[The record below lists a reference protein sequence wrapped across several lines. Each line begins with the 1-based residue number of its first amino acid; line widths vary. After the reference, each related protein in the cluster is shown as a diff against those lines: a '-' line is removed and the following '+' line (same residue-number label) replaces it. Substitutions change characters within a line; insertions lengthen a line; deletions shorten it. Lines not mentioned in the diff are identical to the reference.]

1 MLEHEKR
8 LTAIFLLLS
17 FFANLSVAQRTQ
29 STKKP
34 RLVLVIVV
42 DQFRYDYLTRFQDL
56 FGPGGFKRLMRDG
69 AHWTNAHYP
78 FIPTKTAPGH
88 TAIMTGAPPSV
99 SGIAANEWIER
110 ETARKVTSVGDSA
123 ARLLGGGR
131 REGGESPR
139 RLLASTVG
147 DELRRATGKRAKV
160 IGISGKPRAAILPV
174 GRLANAAY
182 WLSSSSGNLVSSD
195 YYFPELPDWVK
206 DFNHAQPV
214 HKYFGAR
221 WERLLPESEYE
232 KYAGADSPPWER
244 VNTLGDTNAFP
255 HTITGGAKQPG
266 SAFYEAL
273 DHSPFINEELAS
285 FARLAIEKEQ
295 LGADDVTDLLSVS
308 FSGNDYV
315 GHRYG
320 PQSQEVMDMALRVD
334 RQIAALLD
342 FVDARIGL
350 KNTLVIFSSDHGVAP
365 LLGQSAARGVVPTE
379 IRNADVIKAIR
390 AALTSGANV
399 SGSQVLNPGSTASVK
414 SEDYIFKYKDGSA
427 LKDGIINGNVYFDLE
442 ALKRAGVS
450 LDRITKIAGEAAL
463 KVPGIARYFTRSQLN
478 RCRASCPRCETDE
491 PRLRTNQRVSL
502 AQPRRTGVSV
512 LPCSDLRDPV
522 GQRVLRG
529 FDPKLSGDLIL
540 VQKPFLYLADS
551 FGTANHGS
559 PYSYDTHVPVTIM
572 GQGFKRGHYPQPA
585 TPLDIAPTVAT
596 VLGIA
601 TPNRSQGR
609 ILREALTT
617 RPLRKLD

>member
-1 MLEHEKR
+1 MLHGKR
-8 LTAIFLLLS
+8 LTANLLLLL
-17 FFANLSVAQRTQ
+17 FFSNLPVAQPRQ
-29 STKKP
+29 PIKRP

-42 DQFRYDYLTRFQDL
+42 DQFRYDYLTRFRDL
-56 FGPGGFKRLMRDG
+56 FATGGFKRLMRDG
-69 AHWTNAHYP
+69 AHWTNANYP
-78 FIPTKTAPGH
+78 FTPTKTAPGH
-88 TAIMTGAPPSV
+88 TAIMSGAPPSV

-110 ETARKVTSVGDSA
+110 ETAKKVTSVGDSSA
-123 ARLLGGGR
+123 KLLGGGR

-139 RLLASTVG
+139 RLLASTLG

-195 YYFPELPDWVK
+195 YYFPELPDWVR
-206 DFNHAQPV
+206 DFNRTQPL

-221 WERLLPESEYE
+221 WERLLPESEYL

-244 VNTLGDTNAFP
+244 VNTLGDTNVFP

-266 SAFYEAL
+266 DAFYDAL

-285 FARLAIEKEQ
+285 FAKLAIEKEQ
-295 LGADDVTDLLSVS
+295 LGADEVTDLLSVS

-334 RQIAALLD
+334 RQITALLD

-390 AALTSGANV
+390 AAIGSVATG
-399 SGSQVLNPGSTASVK
+399 SGSQLAKPASIASVK
-414 SEDYIFKYKDGSA
+414 SEDYIFKYREGSA

-450 LDRITKIAGEAAL
+450 LDQITRVAGEAAL
-463 KVPGIARYFTRSQLN
+463 KVPGIARYFTRSQLE
-478 RCRASCPRCETDE
+478 RCRSSCPRCETDE
-491 PRLRTNQRVSL
+491 PGLRTNQRVSL
-502 AQPRRTGVSV
+502 AKLRRTGVSV

-559 PYSYDTHVPVTIM
+559 PYSYDTHVPVMIM
-572 GQGFKRGHYPQPA
+572 GQGFKPGHYPGPA

-601 TPNRSQGR
+601 TPSKSQGR

-617 RPLRKLD
+617 RPLRKLE

>member
-1 MLEHEKR
+1 MLAHGKR
-8 LTAIFLLLS
+8 LTAIFLLLF

-29 STKKP
+29 SPKKP

-42 DQFRYDYLTRFQDL
+42 DQFRYDYLTRFRDL

-110 ETARKVTSVGDSA
+110 ETARKVTSVGDSSA
-123 ARLLGGGR
+123 KLLGGGR

-147 DELRRATGKRAKV
+147 DGLRRATDKRAKV
-160 IGISGKPRAAILPV
+160 IGIAGKPRSAILTV
-174 GRLANAAY
+174 GRSANAAY

-206 DFNHAQPV
+206 DFNRTQPL

-221 WERLLPESEYE
+221 WERLLPESEYR

-244 VNTLGDTNAFP
+244 VNTLGDTNVFP
-255 HTITGGAKQPG
+255 HTITGGVKQPG
-266 SAFYEAL
+266 DAFYDAL

-295 LGADDVTDLLSVS
+295 LGADEVTDLLSVS

-334 RQIAALLD
+334 LQIAALLD

-379 IRNADVIKAIR
+379 IRNADVIRAIR
-390 AALTSGANV
+390 AAFGSVATG
-399 SGSQVLNPGSTASVK
+399 SGSQLAKPASIASVK
-414 SEDYIFKYKDGSA
+414 SEDYIFKYRDGSA

-450 LDRITKIAGEAAL
+450 LDQITRVAGEAAL
-463 KVPGIARYFTRSQLN
+463 KVPGIARYFTRSQLE
-478 RCRASCPRCETDE
+478 RCRASCPRCEIDE
-491 PRLRTNQRVSL
+491 PGTNQRVSPARL
-502 AQPRRTGVSV
+502 RRRAVSV
-512 LPCSDLRDPV
+512 LPCSDLRDPL

-559 PYSYDTHVPVTIM
+559 PYSYDTHVPVMIM
-572 GQGFKRGHYPQPA
+572 GQGFTPGHYPKPA
-585 TPLDIAPTVAT
+585 TPLDIAPTVAI

-609 ILREALTT
+609 ILREALKT
-617 RPLRKLD
+617 RPLRKLE

>member
-1 MLEHEKR
+1 MLHGKR
-8 LTAIFLLLS
+8 LTAVFLLLL
-17 FFANLSVAQRTQ
+17 FFGNLPVAQPRQ
-29 STKKP
+29 PTKKP

-42 DQFRYDYLTRFQDL
+42 DQFRYDYLTRFRDL
-56 FGPGGFKRLMRDG
+56 FATGGFKRLMREG
-69 AHWTNAHYP
+69 AHWTNANYP
-78 FIPTKTAPGH
+78 FTPTKTAPGH

-110 ETARKVTSVGDSA
+110 ETARKVTSVGDSSA
-123 ARLLGGGR
+123 KLLGSGR

-147 DELRRATGKRAKV
+147 DELRRATDKQAKV
-160 IGISGKPRAAILPV
+160 IGIAGKPRSAILTV
-174 GRLANAAY
+174 GRSANAAY

-206 DFNHAQPV
+206 DFNRTQPL

-221 WERLLPESEYE
+221 WERLLPESEYL
-232 KYAGADSPPWER
+232 KHAGADSAPWEK
-244 VNTLGDTNAFP
+244 VVKAGITNVFP
-255 HTITGGAKQPG
+255 HTITGGAEQPG
-266 SAFYEAL
+266 DAFYDAL

-285 FARLAIEKEQ
+285 FAKLAIEKEQ
-295 LGADDVTDLLSVS
+295 LGADEVTDLLSVS

-334 RQIAALLD
+334 RQIGALLD

-390 AALTSGANV
+390 AAI
-399 SGSQVLNPGSTASVK
+399 GSVATGRGNQLLNPASIASVE
-414 SEDYIFKYKDGSA
+414 SEDYIFKYRDGSA

-450 LDRITKIAGEAAL
+450 LDQITRVAGEAVL
-463 KVPGIARYFTRSQLN
+463 KVPGIARYFTRSQLE

-491 PRLRTNQRVSL
+491 PGLRTNQRVSL
-502 AQPRRTGVSV
+502 AKLRRTGMSV
-512 LPCSDLRDPV
+512 LPCSDLGDPV

-559 PYSYDTHVPVTIM
+559 PYSYDTHVPVMIM
-572 GQGFKRGHYPQPA
+572 GQGFKPGHYPEPA
-585 TPLDIAPTVAT
+585 TPLDIAPTVAR

-601 TPNRSQGR
+601 TPSKSQGR

-617 RPLRKLD
+617 RPSR